1 MDENL
6 VKLNNSIEKMMEEY
20 PRRVV
25 MGAINELIRC
35 QKRNRRNY
43 PIN

>member
-25 MGAINELIRC
+25 TGAINGA
-35 QKRNRRNY
+35 KRSWLK
-43 PIN
+43 